1 MSKSKK
7 NLSDKFA
14 FWYHINEI
22 SSEEEYESQIKKL
35 AEFDTLEDFWAI
47 FQYLKKP
54 DDCKQAIEFQLF
66 RHPIKPMWEDENN
79 KNGGRISLKLRKEFS
94 NLVWEELVFAFIGG
108 YFAKEINDEIN
119 GLVINCKKDFNA
131 LQIWIKSYSN
141 EITSAIEK
149 NIREMLCIPKEVVL
163 DIKPFNQPQKDY
175 NNYNNYNNYNSYNN
189 YNYNNYNNYNNYK
202 GYNQKKNK
210 NKNNNYYK
218 KRGSNEAKEFRI
230 NESNKVVEDK
240 KDVVNEEDKT
250 KEEKEIKKEKE
261 NEKEKEK
268 ENEKEKEK
276 EKEKEN
282 EKEKEKEKERE
293 KEKENEQST
302 AEKKESNEE
311 FTQVK
316 RKKKKKKE

>member
-163 DIKPFNQPQKDY
+163 DTKPFNQPQKD
-175 NNYNNYNNYNSYNN
+175 YNNYNNYNSYNN

-218 KRGSNEAKEFRI
+218 KRGSNEAKEFKI

-268 ENEKEKEK
+268 ENEK